1 MALKDLLVYLEP
13 ASRSYAH
20 LELAFDLA
28 RRNASCLTALFV
40 REWNPQQLAHRK
52 TAELAGRPLAEMAAI
67 THDAQSSLDRSA
79 LEAQATFERLA
90 KRYGLQSE
98 WREVDGE
105 PRSLLAQQARYADL
119 CLLSIEAHAESVSSG
134 YRLSEE
140 MLFST
145 GRPVLL
151 VPGLTRAGTLG
162 AHLAV
167 AWNSSRSAARALN
180 DALPL
185 LERSDKTT
193 VIAVNAHEVLAANAA
208 RPPAKLLEHLRRH
221 GVSAQLIELP
231 DVPAAAIAGTLQD
244 MARSVGA
251 DLLIAGAHGHTWLRE
266 VLLGSVTRD
275 LLADLTLPVM
285 MSH

>member
-13 ASRSYAH
+13 AERSYAH

-40 REWNPQQLAHRK
+40 RDWSPEQLAHRR

-67 THDAQSSLDRSA
+67 TQDAQSSLAQST
-79 LEAQATFERLA
+79 LEAHATFQRLA
-90 KRYGLQSE
+90 SRYGLASH
-98 WREVDGE
+98 WRVVDGDAH
-105 PRSLLAQQARYADL
+105 SLLTQQARYADL
-119 CLLSIEAHAESVSSG
+119 CILPAQSRAESGSSA
-134 YRLSEE
+134 YRLCEQT
-140 MLFST
+140 LFSA

-151 VPGLTRAGTLG
+151 VPQILHAGTLG
-162 AHLAV
+162 AHPAV

-185 LERSDKTT
+185 LERSEKAT
-193 VIAVNAHEVLAANAA
+193 VIAVNPQEVLTANDA
-208 RPPAKLLEHLRRH
+208 RPLAELLEHLQRH
-221 GVSAQLIELP
+221 GVSAQLLELS
-231 DVPAAAIAGTLQD
+231 DVPAAAIARVLQEK
-244 MARSVGA
+244 AHAVGA
-251 DLLIAGAHGHTWLRE
+251 DLLVAGAHGHTWLRE